1 VLHLEAHG
9 LRLDGLRL
17 GLRVA
22 HVDVVG
28 QPAKALP
35 ILGLGVRNRLT
46 QLQPGAPLP
55 AKRHD
60 LPALG

>member
-1 VLHLEAHG
+1 MLHLEAHG

-28 QPAKALP
+28 QP
-35 ILGLGVRNRLT
+35 
-46 QLQPGAPLP
+46 GAPLP